1 MHNLVLC
8 IRAGAL
14 LGLGLV
20 IATPV
25 CRRLVCCTPLSTP
38 LSHRT
43 FLSPPLFSLPSRPP
57 KHRKGEERRE
67 REKAAG
73 FKNAAA
79 IRSQD
84 SPDTP
89 LVPSS
94 SVAPIWS
101 SRDGDGLRIS
111 AQGLR
116 QQLRRPCRVS
126 QGSALPGTV
135 FSLPAP
141 PPSFSSLYPVVRTF
155 VWSMNPDALDVRPAL
170 LK

>member
-20 IATPV
+20 TATPV

-67 REKAAG
+67 IEKAAG

-89 LVPSS
+89 PRSQFFSGADLEFQRRRWAPDLCSRSSPTTSTSLQGQSGLCSPRNRLFSPGPSS
-94 SVAPIWS
+94 I
-101 SRDGDGLRIS
+101 
-111 AQGLR
+111 
-116 QQLRRPCRVS
+116 
-126 QGSALPGTV
+126 
-135 FSLPAP
+135 F
-141 PPSFSSLYPVVRTF
+141 
-155 VWSMNPDALDVRPAL
+155 
-170 LK
+170 

>member
-20 IATPV
+20 TATPV

-67 REKAAG
+67 RERERRG
-73 FKNAAA
+73 S
-79 IRSQD
+79 R
-84 SPDTP
+84 TP
-89 LVPSS
+89 RPSG
-94 SVAPIWS
+94 ARILPI
-101 SRDGDGLRIS
+101 
-111 AQGLR
+111 
-116 QQLRRPCRVS
+116 
-126 QGSALPGTV
+126 
-135 FSLPAP
+135 
-141 PPSFSSLYPVVRTF
+141 PPSFPALQWRRFGVPETAMGSGSLLKVFANNFDVLAGSVRALLSQEPSSLSP
-155 VWSMNPDALDVRPAL
+155 PL
-170 LK
+170 LHLLVLYIRSLERLSGR